1 MNIKSIIEKYFPNT
15 EWYNENCI
23 CPYCG
28 NINFDY
34 KEEHSYYEI
43 WTCKNCGKKFG
54 VKIEI
59 KKVFIY
65 KIEKL

>member
-34 KEEHSYYEI
+34 KEE
-43 WTCKNCGKKFG
+43 T
-54 VKIEI
+54 
-59 KKVFIY
+59 
-65 KIEKL
+65 